1 MGIDILI
8 DQILVLSFESNS
20 TLEPSRAATED
31 MHLHKNIKYSIYK
44 HATISR
50 KKKREENL
58 VEFIFL
64 KRGFIYP
71 HKGSNVHKCIMKHKL
86 FFFSLFLC

>member
-44 HATISR
+44 HATVSR
-50 KKKREENL
+50 KKK
-58 VEFIFL
+58 
-64 KRGFIYP
+64 KRGKLGRVYF
-71 HKGSNVHKCIMKHKL
+71 SQERVHI
-86 FFFSLFLC
+86 SS